1 MSELTINA
9 FPRTVT
15 RRKVRQL
22 RREGLVPVIVY
33 GEATQPVNLQVRS
46 RELDRVLQHGG
57 HSQLVTVSVEGGD
70 THNILVKEIQRD
82 PVSREFLHADFY
94 AVNMTEEQEVTVTVN
109 SIGRPEALVT
119 GLMFYQHLDAVHI
132 RALPSDI
139 PAEIEVDVTELD
151 LENPITIAD
160 LPAVPGVTY
169 VGEPDE
175 IVFSL
180 ITTRVEEEEEEE
192 EEEEMV
198 EPEVLGRGKA
208 EEEGEEEEE

>member
-1 MSELTINA
+1 
-9 FPRTVT
+9 
-15 RRKVRQL
+15 
-22 RREGLVPVIVY
+22 
-33 GEATQPVNLQVRS
+33 
-46 RELDRVLQHGG
+46 
-57 HSQLVTVSVEGGD
+57 
-70 THNILVKEIQRD
+70 
-82 PVSREFLHADFY
+82 
-94 AVNMTEEQEVTVTVN
+94 
-109 SIGRPEALVT
+109 
-119 GLMFYQHLDAVHI
+119 MFYQHLDAVHI

-160 LPAVPGVTY
+160 LPAVPGVAY

-208 EEEGEEEEE
+208 EEEEEEEE